1 MTQILAEGQFTTIS
15 WGFTASICDSLQ
27 IAAKKT
33 PTKSSDDFLASPC
46 RWVEE

>member
-1 MTQILAEGQFTTIS
+1 MTQILAEGQFANIS
-15 WGFTASICDSLQ
+15 WGFTASNRDSLQ